1 MTVASLFKCASLTT
15 LVLAFAISSGVS
27 ACPAGQS
34 EVCVVACFCAPGS
47 KEELEAITSSVNQ
60 LAATN
65 LQRWLEE
72 SRNSASVQG
81 VEAIPLH
88 IRAALESYYDL
99 QVLDAVRYQ
108 VGNGVALNAAN
119 TMLQNP
125 DVNAVTLLDIIVFRH
140 AEDAQNNV
148 ALWAHELKHVQQYQQ
163 WGAAQFASNY
173 TRDYRS
179 VEAPAYAI
187 QSQVE
192 RALRGG
198 ASAR

>member
-1 MTVASLFKCASLTT
+1 MPVSVPHLFRL
-15 LVLAFAISSGVS
+15 LAFLLMAASATGVS

-99 QVLDAVRYQ
+99 QVLDAVRFQ

-173 TRDYRS
+173 TRDYRT

-192 RALRGG
+192 RAARGSG
-198 ASAR
+198 R

>member
-1 MTVASLFKCASLTT
+1 MPVVSLPRLLRLLAVLLTAACAES
-15 LVLAFAISSGVS
+15 S

-47 KEELEAITSSVNQ
+47 KEELEVLTRGVNQ
-60 LAATN
+60 LAASN
-65 LQRWLEE
+65 LQRWLEV
-72 SRNSASVQG
+72 SRNSASLQG
-81 VEAIPLH
+81 VEGIPLH

-192 RALRGG
+192 RALRTGS
-198 ASAR
+198 SAR

>member
-1 MTVASLFKCASLTT
+1 MPVSVPHLFRL
-15 LVLAFAISSGVS
+15 LAFLFMAASTTGVS

-81 VEAIPLH
+81 VEGIPLH

-192 RALRGG
+192 RALRTGS
-198 ASAR
+198 SAR

>member
-1 MTVASLFKCASLTT
+1 M
-15 LVLAFAISSGVS
+15 
-27 ACPAGQS
+27 
-34 EVCVVACFCAPGS
+34 
-47 KEELEAITSSVNQ
+47 
-60 LAATN
+60 
-65 LQRWLEE
+65 
-72 SRNSASVQG
+72 QG
-81 VEAIPLH
+81 VEGIPLH

-187 QSQVE
+187 QSQVAL
-192 RALRGG
+192 ALRGSV
-198 ASAR
+198 SAR

>member
-1 MTVASLFKCASLTT
+1 LPVSVPHLLR
-15 LVLAFAISSGVS
+15 LLAFLLMATSATGVS

-108 VGNGVALNAAN
+108 VGNGVPLNAAN

-173 TRDYRS
+173 TRDYRT

-192 RALRGG
+192 RAARGSG
-198 ASAR
+198 R

>member
-1 MTVASLFKCASLTT
+1 MLRKCSLLSALLLSLTT
-15 LVLAFAISSGVS
+15 S
-27 ACPAGQS
+27 AEAGTCPAGQS
-34 EVCVVACFCAPGS
+34 EVCVVACFCAPGT
-47 KEELEAITSSVNQ
+47 KAELGGITDSMNQIAASS
-60 LAATN
+60 
-65 LQRWLEE
+65 LQRWLEA
-72 SRNSASVQG
+72 SRNSASVAG
-81 VEAIPLH
+81 VEGIPLH

-108 VGNGVALNAAN
+108 VGNSVALNAAN

-140 AEDAQNNV
+140 AEDAQNNI

-173 TRDYRS
+173 TRDYRT

-192 RALRGG
+192 RALRVSG
-198 ASAR
+198 AAAAR

>member
-1 MTVASLFKCASLTT
+1 MPVSVPHLFRL
-15 LVLAFAISSGVS
+15 LAFLLMAASATGVS

-173 TRDYRS
+173 TRDYRT

-192 RALRGG
+192 RALRSSG
-198 ASAR
+198 R